1 MVEQVK
7 AVIKDKIII
16 GHALFNDLAA
26 LSHRHVYED
35 VRDTALFYPLRKL
48 TNIVHEGQYPSLRA
62 LSKEV
67 LGREIQTGEHSP
79 VSWRGHRD
87 YQLTETRSRTRA
99 RLWTSS
105 SPCARSMRPA
115 WPKVTMWSLVCQRE
129 LSFAQLIEL
138 TTDLWQSG
146 TGEQCES
153 TYSTPVATHQWLH
166 HTNPVPGCCLPAS
179 MIPVSWLMFLPPPH
193 VHRSAVCIHLI
204 GRQCTMSWLRD
215 T

>member
-1 MVEQVK
+1 MTVTLDRYLAIVYHSYVFVHPHNVIDYRTDSSGIRATDLTGEQVK

-79 VSWRGHRD
+79 IEDARATMDVFLAVREEYETGLAQGHD
-87 YQLTETRSRTRA
+87 VVA
-99 RLWTSS
+99 CVPTSM
-105 SPCARSMRPA
+105 AK
-115 WPKVTMWSLVCQRE
+115 WYW
-129 LSFAQLIEL
+129 
-138 TTDLWQSG
+138 
-146 TGEQCES
+146 
-153 TYSTPVATHQWLH
+153 
-166 HTNPVPGCCLPAS
+166 
-179 MIPVSWLMFLPPPH
+179 
-193 VHRSAVCIHLI
+193 
-204 GRQCTMSWLRD
+204 
-215 T
+215 